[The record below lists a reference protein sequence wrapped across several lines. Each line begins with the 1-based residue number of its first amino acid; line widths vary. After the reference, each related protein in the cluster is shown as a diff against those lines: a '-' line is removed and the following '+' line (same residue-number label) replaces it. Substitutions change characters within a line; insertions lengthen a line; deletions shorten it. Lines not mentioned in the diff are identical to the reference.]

1 MKEKKEVRTIRQ
13 KLASFVTA
21 SLTGSLAA
29 LIGGLGIVAIVFLVS
44 LTNELQD
51 TETHAVEQEVSIWYA
66 ERMAE
71 LRSIRDTVEN

>member
-29 LIGGLGIVAIVFLVS
+29 LIGGLGIVAIVFLPMNS
-44 LTNELQD
+44 R
-51 TETHAVEQEVSIWYA
+51 IPK
-66 ERMAE
+66 RMQ
-71 LRSIRDTVEN
+71 LNRKFQFGMRSAWQSCVQYVIR